1 MIAHVGED
9 VGYGG
14 HSPIAGES
22 ATSTVT
28 MESNVAVPQED
39 GTRSTFKIQLSH
51 TRTYTQRMLPLSH
64 HRDTCSVFAATL
76 FITAQ
81 TESSLD
87 AHQ

>member
-1 MIAHVGED
+1 MIAHVGEV
-9 VGYGG
+9 VGYGR

-28 MESNVAVPQED
+28 MESNEAVPQED

-51 TRTYTQRMLPLSH
+51 ARTLPLSH

-76 FITAQ
+76 FMTAQ
-81 TESSLD
+81 TENSLD